1 MVVKQLSLAEQTAIE
16 AINADIQRL
25 RNKLR
30 AVMVEA
36 GLDPEGR
43 YSITVDGMVEEADV
57 TG

>member
-1 MVVKQLSLAEQTAIE
+1 MSLTEQTAIE

-25 RNKLR
+25 KNKLR

-43 YSITVDGMVEEADV
+43 YSITVDGTVEEIE
-57 TG
+57 